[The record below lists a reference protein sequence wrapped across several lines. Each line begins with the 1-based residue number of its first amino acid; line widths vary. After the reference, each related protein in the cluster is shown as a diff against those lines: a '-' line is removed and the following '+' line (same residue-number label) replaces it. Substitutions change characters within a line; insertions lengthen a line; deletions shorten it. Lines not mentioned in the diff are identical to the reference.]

1 MKKVFLRTLVLTVF
15 AVLINGWRYLFMTS
29 LFNKEVVLIIGMLSL
44 AAAVP
49 VLLGFLFANI
59 SLRSPSPII
68 VVAKI
73 ILFLLNGLLIIGTTI
88 LTFYIAFED
97 LDILVS
103 VPYLIAGSYTY
114 YETIKIIREP
124 LNSKTQGLSDDG
136 ILDDIFIDSE

>member
-1 MKKVFLRTLVLTVF
+1 
-15 AVLINGWRYLFMTS
+15 
-29 LFNKEVVLIIGMLSL
+29 MLSL